1 MTSETDKVDSTTQGS
16 DEGAAPVSF
25 PEVEA
30 KASSQAEAPLDRVYD
45 LTVPVTVELGRT
57 SLSVQDVLKLA
68 PGAVVELDHPSET
81 PVNLYVHGKRV
92 AKGEIVVVSDFYAI
106 RITSVGD

>member
-1 MTSETDKVDSTTQGS
+1 MSSESDKNDAASTGTE
-16 DEGAAPVSF
+16 EGAAPVSF

-30 KASSQAEAPLDRVYD
+30 RQTNQAEAPLDRVYD